1 MKSALKL
8 AFVLGVAAL
17 SVSAHVAARP
27 TAAVPA
33 GPAFQSIGPLAF
45 GPDGVLFAGDRD
57 AAMIYAVNLGAQ
69 ATGASQG
76 TADVTGLDQKVA
88 AVLGTAAAEVTI
100 TDLAVHPTSHNSFI
114 SVMRGQGADAK
125 PALLRVDGAGT
136 IAVVDLAK
144 TTATSVTLPNP
155 PVANAAGR
163 SNPRTQTIMDMALV
177 NGRLVVAGLSNEEF
191 ASKLWSVPY
200 PFATTDRGTSI
211 EIFHG
216 NHGRLETNSP
226 IFSFV
231 PYNVAGQP
239 SVIAGYL
246 CTPLVKIPMSALKPG
261 EKVLGTTIAELGAGN
276 RPIDMIVY
284 TKGGQEYLLMSNTSH
299 GVMKIPTSQ
308 FASAAPITARVGGT
322 QGAFEKIAALQGVE
336 QLDLLDNGRTILIV
350 RGADGARSLTAVV
363 LP

>member
-45 GPDGVLFAGDRD
+45 GPDGMLFAGDRD

-69 ATGASQG
+69 AAGASQG

-261 EKVLGTTIAELGAGN
+261 DKVLGTTIAELGAGN

-299 GVMKIPTSQ
+299 GVMTSPTSQ

>member
-1 MKSALKL
+1 
-8 AFVLGVAAL
+8 
-17 SVSAHVAARP
+17 
-27 TAAVPA
+27 
-33 GPAFQSIGPLAF
+33 
-45 GPDGVLFAGDRD
+45 
-57 AAMIYAVNLGAQ
+57 
-69 ATGASQG
+69 
-76 TADVTGLDQKVA
+76 
-88 AVLGTAAAEVTI
+88 
-100 TDLAVHPTSHNSFI
+100 
-114 SVMRGQGADAK
+114 
-125 PALLRVDGAGT
+125 
-136 IAVVDLAK
+136 
-144 TTATSVTLPNP
+144 
-155 PVANAAGR
+155 
-163 SNPRTQTIMDMALV
+163 MDMALV

-239 SVIAGYL
+239 NVIAGYL

-284 TKGGQEYLLMSNTSH
+284 SKGGQEYVLMSNTSR
-299 GVMKIPTSQ
+299 GVMKIPTAQ
-308 FASAAPITARVGGT
+308 FATAEPINARIGGT
-322 QGAFEKIAALQGVE
+322 QGAFETIASMQGVE

-350 RGADGARSLTAVV
+350 RGTDGARSLTAVV

>member
-1 MKSALKL
+1 M
-8 AFVLGVAAL
+8 
-17 SVSAHVAARP
+17 
-27 TAAVPA
+27 
-33 GPAFQSIGPLAF
+33 
-45 GPDGVLFAGDRD
+45 
-57 AAMIYAVNLGAQ
+57 
-69 ATGASQG
+69 
-76 TADVTGLDQKVA
+76 
-88 AVLGTAAAEVTI
+88 
-100 TDLAVHPTSHNSFI
+100 
-114 SVMRGQGADAK
+114 
-125 PALLRVDGAGT
+125 DGAGT
-136 IAVVDLAK
+136 IAIVDLAK

-163 SNPRTQTIMDMALV
+163 TNPRTQTIMDMALV

-239 SVIAGYL
+239 NVIAGYL

-261 EKVLGTTIAELGAGN
+261 EKVLGTTIAELGSGN

-284 TKGGQEYLLMSNTSH
+284 TKGGQEYLLMSNTNR

-308 FASAAPITARVGGT
+308 FAHGRRRSTRAWAARKAPSRRLRRCRALNSSTCSTTADDPDRPRRGWRTQPDVGRSAIDAGI
-322 QGAFEKIAALQGVE
+322 
-336 QLDLLDNGRTILIV
+336 
-350 RGADGARSLTAVV
+350 
-363 LP
+363 